1 MLDYN
6 EIRERKYINFEGEP
20 YEVVASHVA
29 RKQQRKPTNQ
39 VKMKNLITGRVIEH
53 VYQVSDKAEE
63 ADLKK
68 KPVQYIFQN
77 RGEYWFNLPD
87 NPKERFSL
95 STDVLG
101 SATKYIKEKDVV
113 DALVFNNEDEDKII
127 GISLPIK
134 VNLAVTECPPNIKG
148 DTATGGNKP
157 ATLETG
163 VVVNVPLFINV
174 GDIIKVNTE
183 SGEYIERVEKN

>member
-1 MLDYN
+1 MLNYN

-53 VYQVSDKAEE
+53 VYQVSDTAEE
-63 ADLKK
+63 ADLKR
-68 KPVQYIFQN
+68 KPVQFIYTN
-77 RGEYWFNLPD
+77 RGEYWFTPPD
-87 NPKERFSL
+87 NPKDRFAL
-95 STDVLG
+95 PDDTLG
-101 SATKYIKEKDVV
+101 TAVKYMKEKDVV
-113 DALVFNNEDEDKII
+113 DALVFTNDDEEKII
-127 GISLPIK
+127 GIALPIK
-134 VNLAVTECPPNIKG
+134 VDLEVKECPPNIKG

-174 GDIIKVNTE
+174 GDIVRVNTE
-183 SGEYIERVEKN
+183 TNEYIERVEKR

>member
-39 VKMKNLITGRVIEH
+39 VKMKNLVTGRVIEH

-68 KPVQYIFQN
+68 KPVQYIYTN
-77 RGEYWFNLPD
+77 RGEYWFTPEG
-87 NPKERFSL
+87 NPKERFAL
-95 STDVLG
+95 SEDVLG
-101 SATKYIKEKDVV
+101 NALKYIKEKDIV
-113 DALVFNNEDEDKII
+113 DALVFTNDDEDKII
-127 GISLPIK
+127 GISIPIK
-134 VNLAVTECPPNIKG
+134 VDLAVKECPPNIKG

-163 VVVNVPLFINV
+163 VVVNVPLFINP
-174 GDIIKVNTE
+174 GDIIRVNTE
-183 SGEYIERVEKN
+183 TGEYIERVEKK